1 MMYVNNRS
9 KKFSSEKHKNRSR
22 NIVPLKPPACLHVNF
37 LNPRMYLEPP
47 ISKILKNFSNVSV
60 VFFMTDANNW
70 SKKSYAK
77 KHRNGRQNNFPLKAP
92 ACVHTY
98 NFFDS
103 PDVFRPSH
111 FTFNNENIF
120 SRVSVV
126 SL

>member
-1 MMYVNNRS
+1 MCTCQFFESPDVFRTS
-9 KKFSSEKHKNRSR
+9 HFEIIEKFFQPFS
-22 NIVPLKPPACLHVNF
+22 CL
-37 LNPRMYLEPP
+37 
-47 ISKILKNFSNVSV
+47 
-60 VFFMTDANNW
+60 FMTDANNW

-77 KHRNGRQNNFPLKAP
+77 KHRNRRQNNFPLKAP

-111 FTFNNENIF
+111 FTFCNKNIF